1 VSTRMF
7 GAETE
12 YAVAGRTGDRGGG
25 DRAMLVNQLQDAA
38 KLQLRHLPDRQ
49 GSGCFLENGARFYI
63 DAGLHPE
70 MSTPECTTPW
80 EVVRYMLA
88 GDRILVDLARQL
100 EARLGDGSRVTVFKG
115 NVDYSGTHSTWGA
128 HESYCHRA
136 PVECL
141 PDALIPHLVSRV
153 VYAGAGGFN
162 PLSPGLEFTLSP
174 RAHHLTRV
182 ISDNSTNLRGIFHTK
197 DEPLSSSGYHR
208 LHVLCGDGLL
218 SETALWLKF
227 GTTALVVAMIEAG
240 VFTKNKVALRSP
252 LQALKTFSGDPTC
265 RVAVK
270 LSSGRSAT
278 ALQIQDYYLALAE
291 AHLHDAF
298 MPDWAEDVCGQWR
311 VVLESLDKRPAEI
324 AATLDWA
331 IKWAVYEDRAE
342 RRGFSWTALAGWSF
356 VMRELRAALDATEN
370 RGLPIGVDLV
380 CSQDSPIRK
389 EVLAMRPFLHARK
402 LSWDDLGAFL
412 ALRQEF
418 FEIDSRFGQL
428 GAEGIF
434 SALDSA
440 GKLTHHLP
448 GIDRIEEA
456 ASEPPLTGRA
466 RLRGEEIRRLA
477 GTAGRHY
484 SDWQGVWDHASMRW
498 LDLSDPFDVDAKWQP
513 IPERPGA
520 LKDIRS
526 QLSTFEELLNARDGG
541 WTY

>member
-1 VSTRMF
+1 MRMF

-12 YAVAGRTGDRGGG
+12 YAVAGVARNRKSL
-25 DRAMLVNQLQDAA
+25 DRAMLVKQLLDAA
-38 KLQLRHLPDRQ
+38 RQRLRHLPDRQ
-49 GSGCFLENGARFYI
+49 GVGLFLENGARFYI
-63 DAGLHPE
+63 DCGLHPE

-100 EARLGDGSRVTVFKG
+100 EARLGDHSRVTVFKG

-136 PVECL
+136 PVESL
-141 PDALIPHLVSRV
+141 PDALIPHLVSRI

-182 ISDNSTNLRGIFHTK
+182 ISENSTNLRGIFHTK

-208 LHVLCGDGLL
+208 LHILCGDGLQ

-227 GTTALVVAMIEAG
+227 GTTALVVAMIEGG
-240 VFTKNKVALRSP
+240 VFAGNTIGLRSP
-252 LQALKTFSGDPTC
+252 LRALKTFSGDPTC
-265 RVAVK
+265 RVGVT
-270 LSSGRSAT
+270 LSSGRLST
-278 ALQIQDYYLALAE
+278 ALQIQHHYLALAE
-291 AHLHDAF
+291 AHLHHSF
-298 MPDWAEDVCGQWR
+298 MPDWAEEVCGRWR
-311 VVLESLDKRPAEI
+311 SVLESLDKRPVEV
-324 AATLDWA
+324 AATLDWT
-331 IKWAVYEDRAE
+331 IKWALYEDRAE

-356 VMRELRAALDATEN
+356 VLRELRAALDRTES
-370 RGLPIGVDLV
+370 RGLEIGVDV
-380 CSQDSPIRK
+380 VRGEDSPIRK
-389 EVLAMRPFLHARK
+389 DVRVLTRYLDAGK

-428 GAEGIF
+428 GEEGIF

-440 GKLTHHLP
+440 GKLTHRLP

-466 RLRGEEIRRLA
+466 RLRGEQIRRLA
-477 GTAGRHY
+477 GTGGRHHC
-484 SDWQGVWDHASMRW
+484 DWQGVWDHTTMRL
-498 LDLSDPFDVDAKWQP
+498 LDLRDPFEVETKWLAVREEPEGPADVRA
-513 IPERPGA
+513 
-520 LKDIRS
+520 
-526 QLSTFEELLNARDGG
+526 QLRTFDELLSAGVRES
-541 WTY
+541 TY